1 MMGQSMC
8 QFCNEIM
15 TKLPNT
21 YLKFLGS
28 PLFKGVLAFKHLPQ
42 HLTKQIPHHLPRDL
56 PELLLIFGKC

>member
-21 YLKFLGS
+21 YLGFLGS

-42 HLTKQIPHHLPRDL
+42 HLTKQIPHHLPLDL
-56 PELLLIFGKC
+56 PELLLIIGKC